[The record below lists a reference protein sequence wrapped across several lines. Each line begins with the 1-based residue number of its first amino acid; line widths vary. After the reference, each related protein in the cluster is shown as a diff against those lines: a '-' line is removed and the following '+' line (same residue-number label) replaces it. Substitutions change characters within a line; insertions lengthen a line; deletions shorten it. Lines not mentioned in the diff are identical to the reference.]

1 VKLLEK
7 LQILADSAKY
17 DVSCSSS
24 GSSRGAKKGA
34 LGAAA
39 MSGICHSWAADGR
52 CISLLKVLFSNA
64 CVYDCAYCVNR
75 VSNDIPRASFTA
87 DEMADL
93 TMQFYRRNYI
103 EGLFLSSAVTVS
115 PDFTMERMVLALRK
129 LREVH
134 RFNGYIH
141 VKAIPGAD
149 PALIHQAGL
158 LADRMSVNI
167 EVPSASGL
175 LRLAPQKTV
184 ESVLEP
190 MAFLTGQ
197 IQEHRELLPVARHA
211 PAFVPAGQ
219 STQLMV
225 GATRDSDLRI
235 LRLSEQLYRR
245 FSLKRVYYSAYMP
258 VNEAPGQLPAVTIEP
273 PLLREHR
280 MYQADWLL
288 RFYGFEAREL
298 LDEKHPSFDPRLD
311 PKADWAVRHLD
322 QFPVEINKASYD
334 TLLRV
339 PGIGVLSA
347 KRILAARRFGPLT
360 FADLER
366 MRIVMRRAR
375 NFITCGGRFAG
386 ERGHSPHSLQQA
398 LAEPG
403 LRADPRFEQ
412 MSLFGSGFHAGRTSL
427 SIPEGIQHEAASVR
441 GASGVGFPGMSR
453 QGFGLPGR
461 DAYALLPEESVPFF
475 AEPSSVKLLEAAT

>member
-1 VKLLEK
+1 MKLLEK

-24 GSSRGAKKGA
+24 GSARGKKKGA
-34 LGAAA
+34 IGTASMA
-39 MSGICHSWAADGR
+39 GICHSWAQDGR
-52 CISLLKVLFSNA
+52 CISLLKVLFSNV

-75 VSNDIPRASFTA
+75 ASNDIPRASFTP

-93 TMQFYRRNYI
+93 TIEFYRRNYI

-115 PDFTMERMVLALRK
+115 PDFTMERMVRALRK
-129 LREVH
+129 LREEY

-167 EVPSASGL
+167 ELPSVSGL
-175 LRLAPQKTV
+175 LRLAPQKSV
-184 ESVLEP
+184 ESILTP
-190 MAFLTGQ
+190 MRYLSEQ
-197 IQEHRELLPVARHA
+197 ISGHREQLPAVRHT

-235 LRLSEQLYRR
+235 LQLTEQLYRK

-258 VNEAPGQLPAVTIEP
+258 INTMPGQLPAITAEP

-288 RFYGFEAREL
+288 RFYGFEAGEL
-298 LDEKHPSFDPRLD
+298 LDESHDSFDPQLD
-311 PKADWAVRHLD
+311 PKADWAIRHLD
-322 QFPVEINKASYD
+322 QFPVEINRASYE

-360 FADLER
+360 FSDLER

-375 NFITCGGRFAG
+375 NFITCGGRFSG
-386 ERGHSPHSLQQA
+386 ERGHSPRSLQRT
-398 LAEPG
+398 LADSG
-403 LRADPRFEQ
+403 HATDPRFEQ
-412 MSLFGSGFHAGRTSL
+412 LSLFGSRFQSGRRSL
-427 SIPEGIQHEAASVR
+427 ALPSGIPDDSN
-441 GASGVGFPGMSR
+441 
-453 QGFGLPGR
+453 LPYLP
-461 DAYALLPEESVPFF
+461 DSNPYALLPVESLPFF
-475 AEPSSVKLLEAAT
+475 PEKPARPLLEAAL